1 MKRTNCLAVVLPR
14 RDGARPGPRLP
25 DPVRPSER
33 QANAQE
39 PEVQSQSGEEQ
50 RRQPVKT
57 GASEMIP
64 LLEAKQ
70 EAIAEVCR
78 QFRVRRLEVFGSAVD
93 GSFDPQRSDVDF
105 LVEFQPGVDLGPWL
119 SRYFD
124 LKAALEAILGCSADL
139 VMHGS
144 PGLQNPCFAR
154 EVDRTR
160 RVLYAA

>member
-1 MKRTNCLAVVLPR
+1 MARLSDLA
-14 RDGARPGPRLP
+14 RLSKKEP
-25 DPVRPSER
+25 
-33 QANAQE
+33 NAQE
-39 PEVQSQSGEEQ
+39 AEARSQREEEPRGRSDETGVSG
-50 RRQPVKT
+50 
-57 GASEMIP
+57 MIP

-78 QFRVRRLEVFGSAVD
+78 QYQVRRLEVFGSAVD
-93 GSFDPQRSDVDF
+93 GSFDPGRSDVDF

-124 LKAALEAILGCSADL
+124 LKAALEAVLGCSADL

-144 PGLQNPCFAR
+144 PGLQNPYFAR
-154 EVDRTR
+154 EVSRTR